1 MNNPFTLEILQ
12 AINDWQLGTTTAR
25 GKKLEELCV
34 NLPAEYRTVEFP
46 CYRKI
51 NLKKDGVFSMFAHH
65 SLPERISSWSSSVDV
80 VKNFKHGVSLK
91 IGEQSFIYQT
101 NPTQNEVILNLIA
114 VYKSCDFHN
123 ALNQHRNN
131 IKNINRGIDRYN
143 DSQSEVVLQ
152 KEVVTHKDI
161 YMLGGRSHAF
171 CVSHYSNI
179 KSLSLSNSVYDITT
193 NTVITFKWLSP
204 EITSKVIA
212 RVLSRY
218 PQPFNVYS
226 MSYGYVSSKKK

>member
-12 AINDWQLGTTTAR
+12 AINDWQLSTTTAR
-25 GKKLEELCV
+25 GKKLEKLCV
-34 NLPAEYRTVEFP
+34 QLPAEYRTVDFP

-51 NLKKDGVFSMFAHH
+51 NLKKDGVFSVFARH

-80 VKNFKHGVSLK
+80 VKSFKHGVSLK
-91 IGEQSFIYQT
+91 VGEQSFIYQT
-101 NPTQNEVILNLIA
+101 NPAQNEVILNLIA
-114 VYKSCDFHN
+114 VYKSCYFHN

-131 IKNINRGIDRYN
+131 IKNIKLGIDRYK
-143 DSQSEVVLQ
+143 DSQSEVVLK

-161 YMLGGRSHAF
+161 YMLGGRSQAF
-171 CVSHYSNI
+171 CISHYSDI

-193 NTVITFKWLSP
+193 NTIIIFKWLTP
-204 EITSKVIA
+204 EKTSKVISK
-212 RVLSRY
+212 VLTRY

-226 MSYGYVSSKKK
+226 LNYGYVRSKK